1 MRYPFISLLLVF
13 FTIILS
19 ACTAPETQ
27 TAFQASETPDTAIS
41 TETALPT
48 ATEASTDTPTPTAT
62 LTPTVTLTPTNQP
75 TEFTGFQFAS
85 VFKAFAYIDETL
97 FYFIVPGVAS
107 SYYGSVDG
115 VDLIC
120 EPDADQENLL
130 TCRAEEDLF
139 GTDWKSFKFYADEA
153 KTFLVYEGDFSTT
166 LNELPPTPTP
176 VGFIWPLANFT
187 EADITWLTTPPG
199 CTERGIGLN
208 CETEYRIYEDG
219 SCLVGMSCFDSCGHY
234 YSVDTIK
241 NHSGSYIFADS
252 CWH

>member
-1 MRYPFISLLLVF
+1 MRRRSILFLLLPILLV
-13 FTIILS
+13 LS
-19 ACTAPETQ
+19 ACTTPETQ
-27 TAFQASETPDTAIS
+27 AAPQETEEIAAPVNTS
-41 TETALPT
+41 TTT
-48 ATEASTDTPTPTAT
+48 ATETSTDTPEPTAT

-120 EPDADQENLL
+120 ETDADQENLL

-166 LNELPPTPTP
+166 LDTLPPTPTP
-176 VGFIWPLANFT
+176 PGFIWPLADFT
-187 EADITWLTTPPG
+187 AADIFWGETPPG
-199 CTERGIGLN
+199 CTTRGIGLN

-219 SCLVGMSCFDSCGHY
+219 SCLVGMSCYDDCGYY

>member
-1 MRYPFISLLLVF
+1 MRRRSILLLLLPILLVF
-13 FTIILS
+13 S
-19 ACTAPETQ
+19 ACTTPETQ
-27 TAFQASETPDTAIS
+27 AAPQETEEIAAPVNTS
-41 TETALPT
+41 TTT
-48 ATEASTDTPTPTAT
+48 ATETSTDTPEPTAT

-75 TEFTGFQFAS
+75 TEFAGFQFAS

-166 LNELPPTPTP
+166 LDTLPPTPTP
-176 VGFIWPLANFT
+176 PGFIWPLADFT
-187 EADITWLTTPPG
+187 AADIFWGETPPG
-199 CTERGIGLN
+199 CSTRGIGLN

-219 SCLVGMSCFDSCGHY
+219 SCLVGMSCYDDCGYY